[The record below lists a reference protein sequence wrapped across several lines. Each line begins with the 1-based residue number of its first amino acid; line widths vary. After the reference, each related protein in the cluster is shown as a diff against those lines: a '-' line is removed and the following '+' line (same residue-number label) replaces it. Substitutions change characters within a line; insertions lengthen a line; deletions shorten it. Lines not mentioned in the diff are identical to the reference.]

1 MISKKAEIL
10 IDASKKVY
18 AYLTDNISQM
28 YDSAFAGEVKWS
40 KLSVLQDFDGFIQA
54 MLTHVALS
62 DQKLSEAECN
72 LIATLPKYA
81 TIYKDLDI
89 TLFAEC
95 NSEMRKRL
103 LQISNEVLNKIPIAI
118 TLSGVL
124 DKKHDRRMT
133 KLILDN
139 LIKLG
144 FNVASIDS
152 VADMDKLKLP
162 LKAVTDF
169 IISKSI
175 KLN

>member
-1 MISKKAEIL
+1 M
-10 IDASKKVY
+10 DASKKVY
-18 AYLTDNISQM
+18 AYLTDSISQM
-28 YDSAFAGEVKWS
+28 YDNAFAGEVKWS
-40 KLSVLQDFDGFIQA
+40 KLVVLQDFDGFVQA

-62 DQKLSEAECN
+62 DQRLSKEECDI
-72 LIATLPKYA
+72 IANLPKYA

-103 LQISNEVLNKIPIAI
+103 LQMSNEVLNKIPIAI

-124 DKKHDRRMT
+124 DKKHNRRMT
-133 KLILDN
+133 KTILDN

-144 FNVASIDS
+144 FNTISIDS
-152 VADMDKLKLP
+152 VADMEKLKLP
-162 LKAVTDF
+162 LKAITDF